1 MILNSNS
8 FSVSIKQVIKT
19 LCCIGF
25 ALGLVACS
33 ILPDKFDE
41 TLTWS
46 EKTLYDNGQEA
57 LKDKD
62 YTNAAKY
69 FELFEGR
76 FPLNKLAK
84 QALLNTSYS
93 YYKNDDKAL
102 ASQAVERFI
111 ELYPNDEQVDY
122 AYYLR
127 GLIYFNDDLGLLGRF
142 AESSYS
148 ERDPQSMKTSYAAFK
163 ALVERFPKSKYTP
176 DALDRMRF
184 IVNSLATH
192 DMLIARYYY
201 QRGAYLAAANRAEQV
216 IKEYERAPAIE
227 EALFI
232 AYKSY
237 DALGI
242 KDLKES
248 AYATLLKNFPAS
260 KFLDKKDKQDNKNA
274 KSVKK

>member
-1 MILNSNS
+1 MILKFININRAIKIL
-8 FSVSIKQVIKT
+8 FYATFAASVS
-19 LCCIGF
+19 
-25 ALGLVACS
+25 ACS
-33 ILPDKFDE
+33 ILPDKYDE
-41 TLTWS
+41 TLSWS
-46 EKTLYDNGQEA
+46 EKKLYENGQES

-62 YTNAAKY
+62 YNTSAKY

-84 QALLNTSYS
+84 QALLNVSYS
-93 YYKNDDKAL
+93 YYKGGEKQA
-102 ASQAVERFI
+102 ASQAAERFI
-111 ELYPNDEQVDY
+111 ELYPNDDQVDY

-127 GLIYFNDDLGLLGRF
+127 GLIYFNDDLGLFGRF

-148 ERDPQSMKTSYAAFK
+148 ERDPQSMKTSYTAFK

-227 EALFI
+227 ESLFI
-232 AYKSY
+232 IFKSY
-237 DALGI
+237 DVLGI
-242 KDLKES
+242 KDLKDN
-248 AYATLLKNFPAS
+248 AYATLLKNFPNS
-260 KFLDKKDKQDNKNA
+260 KFLDKKDRQEL
-274 KSVKK
+274 KKIIPAGK